1 MENTSSGIGLGTIL
15 FVVFLVLKLCGVIDW
30 SWWWVTAPIWIPVA
44 FCLLII
50 IITVMCFPKEF
61 TEKLKESIDK
71 ELKKQD

>member
-1 MENTSSGIGLGTIL
+1 MEGKGIGLGTIL

-71 ELKKQD
+71 ELKKED